1 MDGLASRGNVIVI
14 AATNRPNAI
23 DPALRRPGRF
33 DREIEIP
40 IPDRHGR
47 GQILAIH
54 SRGMP
59 LENEVQIN
67 ALAERT
73 HGYVGADLEALCR
86 EAAMAC
92 LRRVIPDFGAG
103 VDSID
108 YEVLQQLQVS
118 MDDFLEAFAEIRPS
132 ATREVFI
139 EVPDV
144 RWEDIGGLN
153 ETRSRLIEAVEWP
166 LRYGKLF
173 RQANVRP
180 PRGILLAGPPGCG
193 KTLLAKAA
201 ANETQANFIS
211 VKGPQLIDKFVGES
225 ERKVRD
231 VFVKARQAAPCII
244 FFDEIDS
251 IAPRRGGGG
260 EDGNVSARVVA
271 QLLTEL
277 DGVEEM
283 NGVLVLAATN
293 RLDMIDEALLRPGRF
308 DEIIRIPLPEEDDRR
323 DIFAIH
329 LANRPLGEGIS
340 PDELAEL
347 SPGFSGSEVAEVCR
361 LAAMSAIRQNVNLA
375 ATETMQPEDLLIER
389 VHFLAAIDTIQTNHK
404 GVDG

>member
-1 MDGLASRGNVIVI
+1 
-14 AATNRPNAI
+14 
-23 DPALRRPGRF
+23 
-33 DREIEIP
+33 
-40 IPDRHGR
+40 
-47 GQILAIH
+47 
-54 SRGMP
+54 
-59 LENEVQIN
+59 
-67 ALAERT
+67 
-73 HGYVGADLEALCR
+73 
-86 EAAMAC
+86 
-92 LRRVIPDFGAG
+92 
-103 VDSID
+103 
-108 YEVLQQLQVS
+108 
-118 MDDFLEAFAEIRPS
+118 
-132 ATREVFI
+132 
-139 EVPDV
+139 V
-144 RWEDIGGLN
+144 RWDDVGGLT
-153 ETRSRLIEAVEWP
+153 ETKDRLIEAVEWP

-173 RQANVRP
+173 RQARVRP

-231 VFVKARQAAPCII
+231 VFQKARQAAPCII
-244 FFDEIDS
+244 FFDEIDA
-251 IAPRRGGGG
+251 IAPSRGGGG

-293 RLDMIDEALLRPGRF
+293 RIDMIDEALLRPGRF
-308 DEIIRIPLPEEDDRR
+308 DEIIRIPRPSEDGRR
-323 DIFAIH
+323 EIFAIH
-329 LANRPLGEGIS
+329 LDGRPLGEGIT

-347 SPGFSGSEVAEVCR
+347 TPQFSGSEIAEVCR

-375 ATETMQPEDLLIER
+375 TTTKMDPGDLVIER
-389 VHFLAAIDTIQTNHK
+389 VHFLSAIDTIQTDRK